1 MKEES
6 DILICKIH
14 VNMTQQAKNS
24 LNLYRGGNPETIKQ
38 LLKIQK
44 SSVVNELKE
53 HFNARDLNELAIK
66 LSIGH

>member
-1 MKEES
+1 
-6 DILICKIH
+6 
-14 VNMTQQAKNS
+14 MTQQAKNS

>member
-1 MKEES
+1 MLRNGHPHNTY
-6 DILICKIH
+6 I
-14 VNMTQQAKNS
+14 NMTQQAKNS
-24 LNLYRGGNPETIKQ
+24 LDLYRGGNPETIKQ

-66 LSIGH
+66 LSLG